1 MAKVFSEQEYER
13 IRISIFEKGFDLV
26 RENGYKATKVEDVTN
41 AVKISKGTFYKFFI
55 SKEEFVA
62 ELLIWQHDKFYTHIE
77 NEMKKPAL
85 SDDVRIHRALMDIA
99 ENSGRRFF
107 FLRPAEQQE
116 IKKTLSEEK
125 WVAFKSCELE
135 FYSRIVKLFGKD
147 PEVCKPEVVCNL
159 LMSLLVNIYAPEH
172 IPFSFG
178 NTMKDTVF
186 YQAHM
191 LFHYIVTH

>member
-1 MAKVFSEQEYER
+1 MAKMFDEQDQKR
-13 IRISIFEKGFDLV
+13 IRHLIFETGFDLI
-26 RENGYKATKVEDVTN
+26 RENGYKATTVEDITQKVGI
-41 AVKISKGTFYKFFI
+41 AKGTFYTFFT
-55 SKEEFVA
+55 SKEDFVTA
-62 ELLIWQHDKFYTHIE
+62 LLVWQHDRFYEHIE
-77 NEMKKPAL
+77 SEMKKDAI

-99 ENSGRRFF
+99 GNSGRRFF

-125 WVAFKSCELE
+125 WAAFKSGELE

-178 NTMKDTVF
+178 DTMKDTVF